1 MFFTDSLYNKDGI
14 GSGKIDKRKSAPMNP
29 YQMTAPPRRWDPKL
43 SPTIVRLF
51 KHISRSKAKTTCKL
65 MEVKVEN
72 VEVLKEAVAANQGV
86 LITPNHST
94 HADPYAMNEVSYL
107 ANLPFYFMATWNIFD
122 VQGKIGQWV
131 LQKHGVFSV
140 DREGTD
146 RKAME
151 IAQDILKHKKHPLV
165 IFPEGEV
172 YHCNDRVTPF
182 REGAAA
188 LSVFAARKSERPIVA
203 IPCAMKYRYTKDPT
217 PELLE
222 LMTRLEHSIHWY
234 SQNDLSLSERIYRL
248 GGALM
253 ALKELEYLGQVREGA
268 LNERT
273 RFLADSILRRH
284 EQKYEVAKIGNT
296 IPERVKELRRRTIS
310 LMDDVHDE
318 STDQESRRNLAEY
331 MLVVQLFSYP
341 GNYVAENPS
350 VERIAETLDKMEE
363 DLLGIESAIPRG
375 ERAAQ
380 IRFGDPIIIP
390 SERKRD
396 IATEITH
403 QLEGAVQAMLD
414 DMNNEG

>member
-1 MFFTDSLYNKDGI
+1 
-14 GSGKIDKRKSAPMNP
+14 MNP

-43 SPTIVRLF
+43 SPAVVKLL
-51 KHISRSKAKTTCKL
+51 KGLSRSKARNTCQLVDVKIENA
-65 MEVKVEN
+65 EVIKQ
-72 VEVLKEAVAANQGV
+72 AVAKNQGV

-94 HADPYAMNEVSYL
+94 HADPYAMNEVSYTTK
-107 ANLPFYFMATWNIFD
+107 LPFYFMATWNIFH
-122 VQGKIGQWV
+122 VQGKIGQWI

-140 DREGTD
+140 DRESTD

-151 IAQDILKHKKHPLV
+151 IAQDILKNKKHPLV

-172 YHCNDRVTPF
+172 YHCNDIVPPF

-234 SQNDLSLSERIYRL
+234 SKNELSLSERIYRL
-248 GGALM
+248 GGAVM
-253 ALKELEYLGQVREGA
+253 ALKELEYLGKVTEGT
-268 LNERT
+268 LSERT
-273 RFLADSILRRH
+273 QFLADTILRKH
-284 EQKYEVAKIGNT
+284 ENKYEVAKIGNT
-296 IPERVKELRRRTIS
+296 IPERVKELRRRTIGM
-310 LMDDVHDE
+310 MDEAGTDNPALDE
-318 STDQESRRNLAEY
+318 EIRRNLAEY

-350 VERIAETLDKMEE
+350 VERVAETLDKMEE
-363 DLLGIESAIPRG
+363 DLLGIESALPRG
-375 ERAAQ
+375 ERSVQ
-380 IRFGDPIIIP
+380 IRFGEPIVIP
-390 SERKRD
+390 SERKRG

-403 QLEGAVQAMLD
+403 QLENAVQTMLD
-414 DMNNEG
+414 EMNTED

>member
-1 MFFTDSLYNKDGI
+1 
-14 GSGKIDKRKSAPMNP
+14 MNP
-29 YQMTAPPRRWDPKL
+29 YQITAPPRRWDPKL
-43 SPTIVRLF
+43 SPLVVKLL
-51 KHISRSKAKTTCKL
+51 KGISRSKAKKTCKL
-65 MEVKVEN
+65 IDVKIEN
-72 VEVLKEAVAANQGV
+72 VEILQQAVAKNQGV

-107 ANLPFYFMATWNIFD
+107 ANLPFYFMATWNVFD
-122 VQGKIGQWV
+122 VQGRIGQWV

-151 IAQDILKHKKHPLV
+151 IAQDILKNKKHPLV

-188 LSVFAARKSERPIVA
+188 LSVFAARKSDRPIVA

-217 PELLE
+217 PELLD

-234 SQNDLSLSERIYRL
+234 SKNELSLQERIYRL

-253 ALKELEYLGQVREGA
+253 ALKELEYTGQVREGT
-268 LNERT
+268 LSERT
-273 RFLADSILRRH
+273 QFLADTILHRH
-284 EQKYEVAKIGNT
+284 EERYEVAKIGST
-296 IPERVKELRRRTIS
+296 IPERVKELRRRTIAMMEGS
-310 LMDDVHDE
+310 ATTTNE
-318 STDQESRRNLAEY
+318 AEEEIRRNLAEY

-341 GNYVAENPS
+341 GNYVAENPT

-363 DLLGIESAIPRG
+363 DLLGIESATPRG
-375 ERAAQ
+375 ERTAQ
-380 IRFGDPIIIP
+380 IRFGEPILIP
-390 SERKRD
+390 AERKRG
-396 IATEITH
+396 IATELTH
-403 QLEGAVQAMLD
+403 QLEDAVQAMLD
-414 DMNNEG
+414 DMNSENSNA

>member
-1 MFFTDSLYNKDGI
+1 
-14 GSGKIDKRKSAPMNP
+14 MNP

-43 SPTIVRLF
+43 SPLVVKLL
-51 KHISRSKAKTTCKL
+51 KGLSRSKARKTCRL
-65 MEVKVEN
+65 FDVKIEN
-72 VEVLKEAVAANQGV
+72 VEIIQQAVANNHGV
-86 LITPNHST
+86 LITPNHAT

-107 ANLPFYFMATWNIFD
+107 ANLPFYFMATWNIFA

-151 IAQDILKHKKHPLV
+151 IAQDILKNKKYPLV

-172 YHCNDRVTPF
+172 YHCNDKVTPF

-188 LSVFAARKSERPIVA
+188 LSVFAARKSDRPIVA
-203 IPCAMKYRYTKDPT
+203 IPCAMKYHYTQDPT

-234 SQNDLSLSERIYRL
+234 SKNELSLSERIYRL
-248 GGALM
+248 GGAVM

-268 LNERT
+268 LTART
-273 RFLADSILRRH
+273 QFLADTILSRH
-284 EQKYEVAKIGNT
+284 EKKYEVTKIGNT
-296 IPERVKELRRRTIS
+296 IPVRVKELRRRTIGMMEEVGPENAE
-310 LMDDVHDE
+310 LE
-318 STDQESRRNLAEY
+318 EEIRRNLAEY
-331 MLVVQLFSYP
+331 MLIVQLFSYP
-341 GNYVAENPS
+341 GNYVAENPT

-375 ERAAQ
+375 QRAVH
-380 IRFGDPIIIP
+380 IRFGEPIVIP
-390 SERKRD
+390 AERKRG
-396 IATEITH
+396 IAAELTQ
-403 QLEGAVQAMLD
+403 QLEVAVQTMLD
-414 DMNNEG
+414 DMNTEE

>member
-1 MFFTDSLYNKDGI
+1 
-14 GSGKIDKRKSAPMNP
+14 MNP

-43 SPTIVRLF
+43 SPFVVNLM
-51 KHISRSKAKTTCKL
+51 KGISRKKARQACKL
-65 MEVKVEN
+65 VDVKIEN
-72 VEVLKEAVAANQGV
+72 VEVIQQAVAANQGV

-107 ANLPFYFMATWNIFD
+107 ANMPFYFMATWNIFD
-122 VQGKIGQWV
+122 IQGKIGQWI

-151 IAQDILKHKKHPLV
+151 IAQDILKNKKHPLV

-222 LMTRLEHSIHWY
+222 LMTQLEHSIHWY
-234 SQNDLSLSERIYRL
+234 SKNDLSLGDRIYRL
-248 GGALM
+248 GGAVM

-268 LNERT
+268 LSERT
-273 RFLADSILRRH
+273 RFLANTILSRH
-284 EQKYEVAKIGNT
+284 EEKYEVTKTGKT
-296 IPERVKELRRRTIS
+296 IPERVKELRRRTIAM
-310 LMDDVHDE
+310 MDDMAPDNTELDE
-318 STDQESRRNLAEY
+318 EIRRNLAEY

-341 GNYVAENPS
+341 GNYVAENPTI
-350 VERIAETLDKMEE
+350 ERIAETLDKMEE
-363 DLLGIESAIPRG
+363 DLLSVESALPRG
-375 ERAAQ
+375 ERMAH
-380 IRFGDPIIIP
+380 IRFGDPILIP
-390 SERKRD
+390 SERKRG
-396 IATEITH
+396 ITTEITH
-403 QLEGAVQAMLD
+403 QLEETVQSMLD
-414 DMNNEG
+414 DMNHEDN

>member
-1 MFFTDSLYNKDGI
+1 
-14 GSGKIDKRKSAPMNP
+14 MNP

-43 SPTIVRLF
+43 SPFIVKLM
-51 KHISRSKAKTTCKL
+51 KGMSRKKARQACKL
-65 MEVKVEN
+65 VDVTIEN
-72 VEVLKEAVAANQGV
+72 VEVVQQAVAANQGV

-107 ANLPFYFMATWNIFD
+107 ARLPFYFMATWNIFD
-122 VQGKIGQWV
+122 VQGKLGQWV

-151 IAQDILKHKKHPLV
+151 IAQDILKTKKHPLV

-172 YHCNDRVTPF
+172 YHCNDRITPF

-188 LSVFAARKSERPIVA
+188 LSVFAARKSDRPIVA

-222 LMTRLEHSIHWY
+222 LMTQLEHSIHWY
-234 SQNDLSLSERIYRL
+234 SKNELSLSDRIYRL
-248 GGALM
+248 GGAVM

-268 LNERT
+268 LTERT
-273 RFLADSILRRH
+273 QFLADTILRRH
-284 EQKYEVAKIGNT
+284 EEKYEVAKVGKT
-296 IPERVKELRRRTIS
+296 IPERVKELRRRTIG
-310 LMDDVHDE
+310 LMEEVSPDNAELDE
-318 STDQESRRNLAEY
+318 EIRRNLAEY

-375 ERAAQ
+375 ERVAQ
-380 IRFGDPIIIP
+380 IRFGDPIVIP
-390 SERKRD
+390 SERKRG
-396 IATEITH
+396 IATELT
-403 QLEGAVQAMLD
+403 QKLEDAVQRMLD
-414 DMNNEG
+414 DMNAGN